1 MRKLLLPLAILAIA
15 PLAACAPTIVGGVA
29 AVGLAAGQERTIGR
43 AIDDATASQEIKLKL
58 LNREGMDMRAVDV
71 EVAEGLVLLSGRV
84 LTPEERVEAER
95 IAWNVDRISAVSNE
109 IVVSGPDGLR
119 RNLQD
124 EWITARLRARLI
136 GDRGVQ
142 SINYNIETHN
152 GVVYLMGVAQGRE
165 ELEAATRHASTVPG
179 VSRVVSYVR
188 LPQGAPESRMAQGA
202 TP

>member
-1 MRKLLLPLAILAIA
+1 MRNALIPLAFLMIV

-29 AVGLAAGQERTIGR
+29 AVGIAAGQERTIGR
-43 AIDDATASQEIKLKL
+43 AIDDATASQEVKLKL

-84 LTPEERVEAER
+84 ATPEERVEAER
-95 IAWNVDRISAVSNE
+95 IAWDVDRVSAVSNE

-124 EWITARLRARLI
+124 EWITARVRGRLV
-136 GDRGVQ
+136 GDRTVQ

-152 GVVYLMGVAQGRE
+152 GVVFLMGVAQGRE
-165 ELEAATRHASTVPG
+165 ELDIATRLASTVPG
-179 VSRVVSYVR
+179 VTRVVSYVR
-188 LPQGAPESRMAQGA
+188 LPHRAPDARIAQGA